1 MKKSFSKKAA
11 LSYGFG
17 ESKKHLGFFIPLL
30 LLLFLVQILPG
41 ILQNL
46 FDPSKNGASILSFVI
61 SILGWI
67 LELIVAMGVIKIALE
82 IHDNKRKKF
91 SDLFYGAHLLLK
103 YIASSFLYGLIVV
116 VGLIL
121 LIIPGIVWAIKFQ
134 YFSYFIVDKELG
146 PIEALKSSA
155 KITNG
160 VKWNLFF
167 LRLFIGGINILGA
180 IAFIVGLFITIPLGM
195 MAEVYVY
202 RKLGE
207 KKSSTESVAKKAGKK
222 VALKKK

>member
-30 LLLFLVQILPG
+30 LLLFFIQILPG
-41 ILQNL
+41 ILQNF
-46 FDPSKNGASILSFVI
+46 FDPSQNGVSLLSFTI
-61 SILGWI
+61 SLASWI

-82 IHDNKRKKF
+82 IHDNKRKRF
-91 SDLFYGAHLLLK
+91 IDLFYGAHLLLK
-103 YIASSFLYGLIVV
+103 YIASSFLYGLIVLAGFLLLIV
-116 VGLIL
+116 PGLI
-121 LIIPGIVWAIKFQ
+121 WAVKFQ
-134 YFSYFIVDKELG
+134 YFSYFIVDKQLG
-146 PIEALKSSA
+146 PIEALKASA

-160 VKWNLFF
+160 VKLNLFF

-180 IAFIVGLFITIPLGM
+180 ATLLVGLFITIPLGM
-195 MAEVYVY
+195 MAQVFVY

-207 KKSSTESVAKKAGKK
+207 KKSATKSPAKKVRKK
-222 VALKKK
+222 VVSKKK